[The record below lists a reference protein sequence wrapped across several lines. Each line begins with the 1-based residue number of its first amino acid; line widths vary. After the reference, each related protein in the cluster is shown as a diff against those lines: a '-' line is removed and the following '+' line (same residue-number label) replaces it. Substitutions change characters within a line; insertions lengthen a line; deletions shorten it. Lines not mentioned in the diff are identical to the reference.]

1 MQIALVHPAGFNFV
15 PGQPDFSVLANRMPP
30 IGIMQLASWLEK
42 HGHKA
47 TLHDCLGPHA
57 PPGIEANAKR
67 VLATRPD
74 LVGFSAT
81 TSGFMDA
88 VDMAALIKDR
98 DPAVRIAFGNVH
110 VSSLGAPVLD
120 AFPEIDYLVVGEGEG
135 AMLDLAEGTPPAG
148 IPHLVFRDVSGRA
161 TSNPRRTRILNLDEL
176 PYPAYEKLS
185 GFPHAYHLPLFSY
198 AKRHGATMITS
209 RGCPYTCSFCDRTV
223 FERLYKTNSA
233 EYTYEHMKYLR
244 DRFGVHHINFY
255 DDLFT
260 ANRRRVTELC
270 ELLIRKPLGMQ
281 FNCAIRTGHTS
292 EGMLRLLK
300 KAGALMVSMGI
311 ESADPEMMRRHKAGV
326 TLDAVRETVRQI
338 HAAGLRTKGLFIFGM
353 PGETPET
360 VRATSDFILSLDLD
374 EMNMTKFSPL
384 HGAPIW
390 DECASG
396 VSGELNEDWR
406 LMNCLNFVFKPNG
419 FQSREEMDALYNWHV
434 TRFYRSRNY
443 QRRFARRIWQ
453 HRWSLWHVI
462 KHLPQT
468 VAAARYFAANREA
481 LERSKRGFSRHPR
494 QPVGLR
500 PQLSPELQ
508 ADVVAAMSPIRV
520 SRRVKSAA
528 TPVKGLESPPQ
539 PAGNCAAGTI

>member
-1 MQIALVHPAGFNFV
+1 MRIVLVHPAGSNWI
-15 PGQPDFSVLANRMPP
+15 PGRKDITATANRMAPLGLLS
-30 IGIMQLASWLEK
+30 IAAYLERE
-42 HGHKA
+42 GHEVFV
-47 TLHDCLGPHA
+47 HDCLGPQA
-57 PPGIEANAKR
+57 VSGTAENVALILGSN
-67 VLATRPD
+67 PD

-81 TSGFMDA
+81 TSGFLDA
-88 VDMAALIKDR
+88 WEMATALKSAR
-98 DPAVRIAFGNVH
+98 PAIRTVFGGVH
-110 VSSLGAPVLD
+110 VSALGASLLERFD
-120 AFPEIDYLVVGEGEG
+120 HIDFLASGEGE
-135 AMLDLAEGTPPAG
+135 ATLAALAAGDSPAG
-148 IPHLVFRDVSGRA
+148 IDGLIWKEGGQVVANPPRA
-161 TSNPRRTRILNLDEL
+161 PIADLDAL
-176 PYPAYEKLS
+176 PFPAYEKLA
-185 GFPHAYHLPLFSY
+185 GFPRGYNLPLFSY
-198 AKRHGATMITS
+198 IGFPGATMITS
-209 RGCPYTCSFCDRTV
+209 RGCPYQCSYCDRSV
-223 FERLYKTNSA
+223 FKRGYRANSPA
-233 EYTYEHMKYLR
+233 YIYDHMHHLR
-244 DRFGVHHINFY
+244 TRFGVRHINIY

-260 ANRRRVTELC
+260 ADRPRIAELC
-270 ELLIRKPLGMQ
+270 GMLTERPLGVQ
-281 FNCAIRTGHTS
+281 FNCAVRVGHTDR
-292 EGMLRLLK
+292 ELLK
-300 KAGALMVSMGI
+300 TLKRAGCLMVSVGI

-539 PAGNCAAGTI
+539 PAGSCAAGTI